1 MIMLCWFYC
10 IPFAKFLYFATAPL
24 FLVFSLFMLK
34 RATRAGRPFL
44 KKLAFSFITLSVM
57 KIFLFDVRALKQDII
72 CSMDVEACTQKTMDM
87 VDLVSLGLLF
97 VSLYLIY
104 HYYGVFMRI
113 KTKKP
118 QTPEQAHVPLWANI
132 AMGMVMLMV
141 VWQLAPWIGYLTI
154 GSIPSVFLAMPWQFL
169 AMLNLGL
176 LLVAFWRAEN
186 CVWDYDV
193 AHKKTMGHLNKT
205 WTAKDTL
212 WTAVFIYLITLGLSY
227 VAHDV
232 LTTGMQRVPP
242 QQSSQAR
249 E

>member
-34 RATRAGRPFL
+34 RATRAGRPLL
-44 KKLAFSFITLSVM
+44 KKIAFSFITLSIF

-72 CSMDVEACTQKTMDM
+72 CSMHEESCTQKTMDM
-87 VDLVSLGLLF
+87 IDLLSLGLLIG
-97 VSLYLIY
+97 SLYLTY

-113 KTKKP
+113 KKEKP
-118 QTPEQAHVPLWANI
+118 QTPEQAHLPFWAN
-132 AMGMVMLMV
+132 ATMCMVMLMV
-141 VWQLAPWIGYLTI
+141 VWQLAPWVGYLTI
-154 GSIPSVFLAMPWQFL
+154 GSIPAVFLALPWQFL
-169 AMLNLGL
+169 AMINLVL
-176 LLVAFWRAEN
+176 LMIAFWRSEN

-193 AHKKTMGHLNKT
+193 TNKKTMGHLNKT

-212 WTAVFIYLITLGLSY
+212 WTAVFIYLITLALSY

-232 LTTGMQRVPP
+232 LTKGMQRVP
-242 QQSSQAR
+242 QEQVEQVQ
-249 E
+249 